1 MHEIMKGRIIGA
13 VFGLIF
19 LGIILYFVVPHV
31 VSSFS
36 SVPPQEEIG
45 KGTTELTMDSTGTNL
60 DVVIMRSYKWEY
72 DGKEWTW
79 ELPIPEGLY
88 HYYKEMPRSSANNYS
103 VYVTHPLDDEYI
115 GQLAVAIKDAA
126 DNNRYSKYKTIGL
139 AAAFVQNLPYN
150 SDSETTPYDEYPRYP
165 IETMVDSGGDCE
177 DTSILLAS
185 ILDSMGYS
193 VVLLNPP
200 HHWAVGVLWGQSV
213 HGRYYPYN
221 GGNYY
226 YLETTNP
233 GWRMGELPQNYRFVP
248 AHVYGIEP
256 IPILTHNW
264 TTKIQDSSVILDVT
278 VENSGAIAADD
289 VCVWAG
295 FEAGEGQ
302 WLTSETSGYFALA
315 PGCSTAVRLTL
326 EIPPNKHTRLLVQ
339 IVDDGCAVDSSQSY
353 WFDS

>member
-1 MHEIMKGRIIGA
+1 MKSRITGVI
-13 VFGLIF
+13 FGLIA

-31 VSSFS
+31 VSNFS
-36 SVPPQEEIG
+36 SSVSPQEKLG
-45 KGTTELTMDSTGTNL
+45 KGATELTVDSTDANL
-60 DVVIMRSYKWEY
+60 DVVIMRSYTWDY
-72 DGKEWTW
+72 DGKQWTW
-79 ELPIPEGLY
+79 ELQIPEGLY
-88 HYYKEMPRSSANNYS
+88 NYYKEMPRSLTNNYS
-103 VYVTHPLDDEYI
+103 VYVTHPSDDEYI

-126 DNNRYSKYKTIGL
+126 DKISYSKYKTIGL

-165 IETMVDSGGDCE
+165 IETLVDSGGDCE

-200 HHWAVGVLWGQSV
+200 HHWAVGVLRGECV

-248 AHVYGIEP
+248 AHVCGIEP
-256 IPILTHNW
+256 IPVLTHSW
-264 TTKIQDSSVILDVT
+264 TTKMRGGSVILNVT

-289 VCVWAG
+289 VCVWVG
-295 FEAGEGQ
+295 LEAGEGQ
-302 WLTSETSGYFALA
+302 WLNAETSRYFAL
-315 PGCSTAVRLTL
+315 PPNCSTTVRLTL
-326 EIPPNKHTRLLVQ
+326 KIPPDTHTRLLVQ
-339 IVDDGCAVDSSQSY
+339 IIDDGWAVDSSQSY
-353 WFDS
+353 WFDT

>member
-1 MHEIMKGRIIGA
+1 MKSRITGVI
-13 VFGLIF
+13 FGLIA

-31 VSSFS
+31 VSNFS
-36 SVPPQEEIG
+36 SSVSPQEESG
-45 KGTTELTMDSTGTNL
+45 KGAAELTADSTDANL
-60 DVVIMRSYKWEY
+60 DVAIMRGYTWDY
-72 DGKEWTW
+72 DGKQWTW
-79 ELPIPEGLY
+79 ELQMPEGLY
-88 HYYKEMPRSSANNYS
+88 NYYKEMPRSLTNNYS
-103 VYVTHPLDDEYI
+103 VYVTHPSDDEYI

-126 DNNRYSKYKTIGL
+126 DKISYSRYKTIGL

-165 IETMVDSGGDCE
+165 IETLVDNGGDCE
-177 DTSILLAS
+177 DTSILMAS

-200 HHWAVGVLWGQSV
+200 HHWAVGVLRAECV

-248 AHVYGIEP
+248 AHVCGIEP
-256 IPILTHNW
+256 IPVLTHNW
-264 TTKIQDSSVILDVT
+264 TTKTLGGSVILNVT

-289 VCVWAG
+289 VCVWVG
-295 FEAGEGQ
+295 FETGEGQ
-302 WLTSETSGYFALA
+302 WLNAEASRYFAL
-315 PGCSTAVRLTL
+315 PSGCSTTVRLTL
-326 EIPPNKHTRLLVQ
+326 KIPPDTHTRLLVQ
-339 IVDDGCAVDSSQSY
+339 IIDDGWAVDSSQSY
-353 WFDS
+353 WFDT